1 MKMHYQHVSF
11 MYYDPVFTGLNQEAA
26 AIPTKLWQPSQEL
39 QQPKQ
44 IPLQSVKGR
53 WTRGGKES

>member
-11 MYYDPVFTGLNQEAA
+11 MYYDPLFTGLNQEAA
-26 AIPTKLWQPSQEL
+26 AIPTKLWQLNQEL

-44 IPLQSVKGR
+44 IPLRSMKDC
-53 WTRGGKES
+53 WTPGGKES